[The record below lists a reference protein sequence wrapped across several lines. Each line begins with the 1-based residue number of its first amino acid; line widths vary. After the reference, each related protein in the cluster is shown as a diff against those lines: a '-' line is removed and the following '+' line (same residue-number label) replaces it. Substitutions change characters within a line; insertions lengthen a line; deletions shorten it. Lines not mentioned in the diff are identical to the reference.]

1 MSSVSAVGGICAISE
16 LTGRIAVNRMGTQL
30 DADRITG
37 WKQTPIPA
45 PPSARDVPTGHT
57 RSPAR
62 EGPAPPSARDALSL
76 FFLNNLRSVNTEC
89 AEARGL
95 GGGLG
100 EDVVPIAQLISI
112 PQMRE

>member
-45 PPSARDVPTGHT
+45 LPSARDVSTGHT
-57 RSPAR
+57 RTVR
-62 EGPAPPSARDALSL
+62 RGTAPLF
-76 FFLNNLRSVNTEC
+76 FFLNNLRSVNTER
-89 AEARGL
+89 AEARGH
-95 GGGLG
+95 GGGWG
-100 EDVVPIAQLISI
+100 EDVVPIAQ
-112 PQMRE
+112 

>member
-16 LTGRIAVNRMGTQL
+16 LTGRIAVNRMETQL

-45 PPSARDVPTGHT
+45 PPPPARDVPTGHT
-57 RSPAR
+57 RGPAR
-62 EGPAPPSARDALSL
+62 DGPPL

-89 AEARGL
+89 MEARGH
-95 GGGLG
+95 GGDLG